1 MMEKKK
7 FKREE
12 TDPGIIELIKELLR
26 LGEIGDENSMKEVE
40 RILKELETHLSK
52 AQIDMLLRH
61 LSKRLTWDRLTERE
75 KAALL
80 DNLPPA

>member
-1 MMEKKK
+1 MEKKK

-26 LGEIGDENSMKEVE
+26 LGEIGDERAKKDIE
-40 RILKELETHLSK
+40 RILKELEAYMSP
-52 AQIDMLLRH
+52 AQIDLLLRH
-61 LSKRLTWDRLTERE
+61 LSKKMTWDRLTERE

-80 DNLPPA
+80 DNLPPS